1 MILPFANLIY
11 DVATYIY
18 VHGFGKEL
26 NKISKTD
33 AFHAVKARMNS
44 AYWLVKL
51 P

>member
-18 VHGFGKEL
+18 VHGFAKEL

-44 AYWLVKL
+44 AC
-51 P
+51 